1 MGMIITEGIPVIE
14 EQKEHWDSR
23 NRRST
28 GNWENSWK
36 SKNRENTRKRGNR
49 GNTEGNWEW

>member
-36 SKNRENTRKRGNR
+36 SKNRENTRKRGN
-49 GNTEGNWEW
+49 TEGNWEW